1 MTSGKKK
8 SSRKSRK
15 TPVPGAPASTT
26 PDPDESS
33 PVEKLDESSPSA
45 KVSIDDSTPSAKV
58 SSVDDSAP
66 SSKVDVDSTSFAKAD
81 PADLATSSSEAKPK
95 VDSDLATSASEAK
108 LKVDSDIATSSS
120 EAKPKVDSDNRSSA
134 SEAKPKVDSD
144 LATSSSEA
152 KPKVDSDIA
161 TSASDGKPKVDSD
174 IATSASDGKPKVD
187 SDLAT
192 SSSEAKPKV
201 DSDNRSSASE
211 AKLKVDS
218 DNRSSASEA
227 KPKVDS
233 DLATLSSEAKPKAD
247 SDLATLSSEAKPK
260 ADSDNRSSAS
270 EAKPKV
276 DSDLFMPLVPKS
288 DESVPIPKTEIT
300 DDNLTTKASPPP
312 APEHI
317 EPPAVVDTRPP
328 DRPSAQNLRAAS
340 DGPADRPSSQ
350 RLPRATSDGPTDR
363 PSSQRLPRAASVK
376 PSDDNA
382 YMPSPEWMLGEP
394 EKAAEAPPPSVSQQI
409 PVHSSAM
416 PDPKAAALE
425 AARIVGEIVGD
436 VESAGGAAIV
446 AAAAAGAAIEAAR
459 ARAQAQAEGRDV
471 PPVIEPSI
479 SAEGSTSS
487 DPVVTVR
494 MQRDRILRAL
504 AEDVAAQAEAQQQ
517 SKDQKDQ
524 GTPSDRAP
532 SAPGPRAPSTGRAG
546 SQAKP
551 EAPAE
556 NQAPAEQGDDEEL
569 DAVQIAAAA
578 IQRLRKRAQTDLAEL
593 KTQYHRHDILVLLL
607 AFVIIIV
614 AGRVHRGMVT
624 APTTKFSERG
634 LTFEHSTTWL
644 SPEPIPSPAPRIA
657 YGLTPQSPV
666 APPSLY
672 HVLLTSSLDP
682 DAKLEVLID
691 KKPAWSNIVTGLELD
706 RRTRWGE
713 LYTLDDSSVR
723 SIAGHDWL
731 RTAYRFAHVADK
743 GDVPRVGRAIEFA
756 TIDREQI
763 YVVTFFGG
771 EAELARIESVVAP
784 SLRVPTQTG
793 LPLVPQTRMLSQRT
807 YPNAVARAF
816 DSTVMVV
823 VADLVDGRLRPRGG
837 GSGVVVGSD
846 GSILTNYHVIHDKDG
861 RLHDVFVIGRFS
873 QPDHAPQLWC
883 AGRPSRSKL
892 QKDLDLALVKCDLDL
907 DGRAWVPAA
916 ASVWPTLPEA
926 RTADIKMGQRLW
938 VLGYPDVGGG
948 GLTLSEG
955 SVEGWTGENGTAGK
969 DFIKTDASITHGNSG
984 GPVVDDHGRLV
995 GVAAAFRTRTN
1006 ASGGMLETAQVG
1018 LVRPL
1023 STASDLLAIAQTG
1036 WTPRE
1041 GHTDVD
1047 LQPSAVEAP
1056 GEGGVRI
1063 STRVLDA
1070 ANEQP
1075 VRDALVMILRPGV
1088 NAKKVDVNRLDDQV
1102 LSWGR
1107 SNTQGEV
1114 QLKQPVPAPGTYSVM
1129 IVARGYEPLV
1139 GEGELHL
1146 DAKTPAYFDPWGKIW
1161 LRSR

>member
-1 MTSGKKK
+1 MTSGKKKK

-15 TPVPGAPASTT
+15 TPVPGAPATT

-45 KVSIDDSTPSAKV
+45 KVSIDESSPSEKV
-58 SSVDDSAP
+58 SSVDESAP
-66 SSKVDVDSTSFAKAD
+66 ASRVDVDSTSFAKAD
-81 PADLATSSSEAKPK
+81 PIQANEPTSNIEPVSP
-95 VDSDLATSASEAK
+95 
-108 LKVDSDIATSSS
+108 
-120 EAKPKVDSDNRSSA
+120 PA
-134 SEAKPKVDSD
+134 SEAKPIVESNARPDD
-144 LATSSSEA
+144 
-152 KPKVDSDIA
+152 
-161 TSASDGKPKVDSD
+161 
-174 IATSASDGKPKVD
+174 
-187 SDLAT
+187 
-192 SSSEAKPKV
+192 
-201 DSDNRSSASE
+201 R
-211 AKLKVDS
+211 
-218 DNRSSASEA
+218 
-227 KPKVDS
+227 
-233 DLATLSSEAKPKAD
+233 AD
-247 SDLATLSSEAKPK
+247 AM
-260 ADSDNRSSAS
+260 N
-270 EAKPKV
+270 
-276 DSDLFMPLVPKS
+276 
-288 DESVPIPKTEIT
+288 DESSPIPSTEVR
-300 DDNLTTKASPPP
+300 DHDLTAKASPPP
-312 APEHI
+312 APEPAD
-317 EPPAVVDTRPP
+317 PPPVIDTRPAATEVP
-328 DRPSAQNLRAAS
+328 AQRH
-340 DGPADRPSSQ
+340 
-350 RLPRATSDGPTDR
+350 
-363 PSSQRLPRAASVK
+363 PRAASVK
-376 PSDDNA
+376 PTDDNA
-382 YMPSPEWMLGEP
+382 FLPSPEWMLGEP
-394 EKAAEAPPPSVSQQI
+394 EKAPAEPASVSQ
-409 PVHSSAM
+409 PMPAVSSAM

-471 PPVIEPSI
+471 PPPTEPPAG
-479 SAEGSTSS
+479 AEGATSS

-517 SKDQKDQ
+517 KEQARDQ
-524 GTPSDRAP
+524 GTPTERAPSAPPRAP
-532 SAPGPRAPSTGRAG
+532 SAPGRTG
-546 SQAKP
+546 SQTPKP
-551 EAPAE
+551 EPE
-556 NQAPAEQGDDEEL
+556 GQAQGSDDEEL

-593 KTQYHRHDILVLLL
+593 KTQYHRHDILVLFL

-614 AGRVHRGMVT
+614 AGRAHRSMVT
-624 APTTKFSERG
+624 APTTRFSERG
-634 LTFEHSTTWL
+634 LVFEHSTTWL
-644 SPEPIPSPAPRIA
+644 SPEPIPTPAPRIA

-672 HVLLTSSLDP
+672 HVELTSTLDP
-682 DAKLEVLID
+682 NAKLEVLID

-723 SIAGHDWL
+723 AIAGHDWL

-743 GDVPRVGRAIEFA
+743 GDVPRVGQAIEYA

-763 YVVTFFGG
+763 YVVTMFGG

-793 LPLVPQTRMLSQRT
+793 LPLVPQTRSMSQRT
-807 YPNAVARAF
+807 YLNAVSRAF

-837 GSGVVVGSD
+837 GSGVIVGSD

-892 QKDLDLALVKCDLDL
+892 QRDVDLALVKCDLDL
-907 DGRAWVPAA
+907 DGRAWVPATA
-916 ASVWPTLPEA
+916 NVWPTLPEA

-938 VLGYPDVGGG
+938 VLGYRDVGGG
-948 GLTLSEG
+948 GFMLSEG
-955 SVEGWTGENGTAGK
+955 TVEGWTGENNTVGK

-995 GVAAAFRTRTN
+995 GIASAFRIKTS
-1006 ASGGMLETAQVG
+1006 ASGGLLEHAHVG

-1056 GEGGVRI
+1056 AEGGIRI
-1063 STRVLDA
+1063 STKVLDA

-1129 IVARGYEPLV
+1129 VVARGYEPLI

>member
-15 TPVPGAPASTT
+15 TPVPGSAAKPTL
-26 PDPDESS
+26 DPDASA
-33 PVEKLDESSPSA
+33 PVEKIDESSPSA
-45 KVSIDDSTPSAKV
+45 KIA
-58 SSVDDSAP
+58 VDDSAP
-66 SSKVDVDSTSFAKAD
+66 QDKVASVDESVPSTKVDVDSTSFAKAD
-81 PADLATSSSEAKPK
+81 PADLHAEPAIETVAPAAPHAEPAIETVAP
-95 VDSDLATSASEAK
+95 
-108 LKVDSDIATSSS
+108 
-120 EAKPKVDSDNRSSA
+120 
-134 SEAKPKVDSD
+134 
-144 LATSSSEA
+144 
-152 KPKVDSDIA
+152 
-161 TSASDGKPKVDSD
+161 
-174 IATSASDGKPKVD
+174 
-187 SDLAT
+187 
-192 SSSEAKPKV
+192 
-201 DSDNRSSASE
+201 
-211 AKLKVDS
+211 
-218 DNRSSASEA
+218 
-227 KPKVDS
+227 
-233 DLATLSSEAKPKAD
+233 AD
-247 SDLATLSSEAKPK
+247 
-260 ADSDNRSSAS
+260 
-270 EAKPKV
+270 
-276 DSDLFMPLVPKS
+276 
-288 DESVPIPKTEIT
+288 
-300 DDNLTTKASPPP
+300 PP
-312 APEHI
+312 AA
-317 EPPAVVDTRPP
+317 EPPAE
-328 DRPSAQNLRAAS
+328 
-340 DGPADRPSSQ
+340 
-350 RLPRATSDGPTDR
+350 R

-376 PSDDNA
+376 PADDEV
-382 YMPSPEWMLGEP
+382 MPSPEWMLGEP
-394 EKAAEAPPPSVSQQI
+394 ARPTEGPPPSVSQQL
-409 PVHSSAM
+409 PTVAVATAM

-471 PPVIEPSI
+471 PPAIEPTA
-479 SAEGSTSS
+479 SADGATSS

-517 SKDQKDQ
+517 HKDQ
-524 GTPSDRAP
+524 GTPSERAP
-532 SAPGPRAPSTGRAG
+532 SAPAPRAPSAPPQGRAG
-546 SQAKP
+546 SQAPQQTESSPQPPSADAAP
-551 EAPAE
+551 E
-556 NQAPAEQGDDEEL
+556 DEEL

-578 IQRLRKRAQTDLAEL
+578 IQRLRRRAQTDLAEL

-614 AGRVHRGMVT
+614 AGQVHRGMVT

-666 APPSLY
+666 APPSLF

-731 RTAYRFAHVADK
+731 RTAYRYAYVADK
-743 GDVPRVGRAIEFA
+743 GDVPRVGRAIEYA

-763 YVVTFFGG
+763 YVVTVFGG
-771 EAELARIESVVAP
+771 EPELARIEGVVAP

-793 LPLVPQTRMLSQRT
+793 LPLVPQTRTLSQRT

-823 VADLVDGRLRPRGG
+823 VADLVEGRLRPRGG

-892 QKDLDLALVKCDLDL
+892 QRDLDLALVKCDLDL

-916 ASVWPTLPEA
+916 ANVWPTLPEA

-1006 ASGGMLETAQVG
+1006 ASGGVLETAQVG

-1063 STRVLDA
+1063 STKVVDA

-1114 QLKQPVPAPGTYSVM
+1114 QLKQPVPIPGTYSVM
-1129 IVARGYEPLV
+1129 VVARGYEPLV

-1146 DAKTPAYFDPWGKIW
+1146 DDKTPAYFDPWGRIW

>member
-1 MTSGKKK
+1 VTSGKKK

-15 TPVPGAPASTT
+15 TPVPGAPTSTT
-26 PDPDESS
+26 PRLDEST
-33 PVEKLDESSPSA
+33 PVEKIDESSPSS
-45 KVSIDDSTPSAKV
+45 KVSIDDSSPSAKV

-66 SSKVDVDSTSFAKAD
+66 SSKVDIDSTSFAKAD
-81 PADLATSSSEAKPK
+81 PADVASESKPK
-95 VDSDLATSASEAK
+95 VDSSPASAAGER
-108 LKVDSDIATSSS
+108 
-120 EAKPKVDSDNRSSA
+120 KPKVDSSSEAASAA
-134 SEAKPKVDSD
+134 SEPKPKVDS
-144 LATSSSEA
+144 SSEA
-152 KPKVDSDIA
+152 ASAASEPKPKVDSS
-161 TSASDGKPKVDSD
+161 SAAASAASEPKPKVDS
-174 IATSASDGKPKVD
+174 
-187 SDLAT
+187 
-192 SSSEAKPKV
+192 SSEA
-201 DSDNRSSASE
+201 A
-211 AKLKVDS
+211 
-218 DNRSSASEA
+218 
-227 KPKVDS
+227 
-233 DLATLSSEAKPKAD
+233 
-247 SDLATLSSEAKPK
+247 
-260 ADSDNRSSAS
+260 
-270 EAKPKV
+270 
-276 DSDLFMPLVPKS
+276 SDLFMPLVPKD
-288 DESVPIPKTEIT
+288 DESVPIPKVEIA
-300 DDNLTTKASPPP
+300 DDNLTTRASPPP
-312 APEHI
+312 APEPV

-328 DRPSAQNLRAAS
+328 SA
-340 DGPADRPSSQ
+340 RPSSQNLPATSAPPRERPSSQNLPATSEPLRERPSSQNLPATSEGTSERPAQ
-350 RLPRATSDGPTDR
+350 RLPRATSVKPTDE
-363 PSSQRLPRAASVK
+363 
-376 PSDDNA
+376 NA
-382 YMPSPEWMLGEP
+382 YMPSPDWMLGEP
-394 EKAAEAPPPSVSQQI
+394 EKASEAPPPSVSQQM
-409 PVHSSAM
+409 PVMSASSM

-471 PPVIEPSI
+471 PPVIELQS
-479 SAEGSTSS
+479 SAEGETSS

-517 SKDQKDQ
+517 NRDQQQQQKDQ
-524 GTPSDRAP
+524 GSPNDRAP
-532 SAPGPRAPSTGRAG
+532 STPGARAPSTQPQGRSQ
-546 SQAKP
+546 SQAP
-551 EAPAE
+551 QTETSPPPVTDQPHE
-556 NQAPAEQGDDEEL
+556 NEEL

-607 AFVIIIV
+607 AFVVIIV

-624 APTTKFSERG
+624 APTTKFAERG
-634 LTFEHSTTWL
+634 LEFEHSTTWL

-666 APPSLY
+666 APPTLY
-672 HVLLTSSLDP
+672 HVLLTSTLDP

-723 SIAGHDWL
+723 SISGHDWL

-743 GDVPRVGRAIEFA
+743 GDVPRVGRAIEYA

-793 LPLVPQTRMLSQRT
+793 LPLVPQTRTLSQRT

-837 GSGVVVGSD
+837 GSGVVVGAD

-861 RLHDVFVIGRFS
+861 KLHDVFVIGRFS

-892 QKDLDLALVKCDLDL
+892 QKELDLALVKCDLDL
-907 DGRAWVPAA
+907 DGRAWIPAA

-1006 ASGGMLETAQVG
+1006 ASGGVLETAQVG

-1063 STRVLDA
+1063 STKVLDA

-1114 QLKQPVPAPGTYSVM
+1114 QLKQPVPVPGTYSVM
-1129 IVARGYEPLV
+1129 VVARGYEPLI

-1146 DAKTPAYFDPWGKIW
+1146 DEKTPAYFDPWGKIW

>member
-15 TPVPGAPASTT
+15 TPVPGAPTATT
-26 PDPDESS
+26 LDPDESS

-45 KVSIDDSTPSAKV
+45 KVSIDDSAPSAKA
-58 SSVDDSAP
+58 SNIDDSAP
-66 SSKVDVDSTSFAKAD
+66 SSRVDVDSTSFAKAD
-81 PADLATSSSEAKPK
+81 PADITLGPNESKPT
-95 VDSDLATSASEAK
+95 VDSGTDGTASESK
-108 LKVDSDIATSSS
+108 PTVDSGARTDAT
-120 EAKPKVDSDNRSSA
+120 A
-134 SEAKPKVDSD
+134 SESKP
-144 LATSSSEA
+144 T
-152 KPKVDSDIA
+152 
-161 TSASDGKPKVDSD
+161 
-174 IATSASDGKPKVD
+174 
-187 SDLAT
+187 
-192 SSSEAKPKV
+192 
-201 DSDNRSSASE
+201 
-211 AKLKVDS
+211 
-218 DNRSSASEA
+218 
-227 KPKVDS
+227 
-233 DLATLSSEAKPKAD
+233 
-247 SDLATLSSEAKPK
+247 
-260 ADSDNRSSAS
+260 
-270 EAKPKV
+270 V
-276 DSDLFMPLVPKS
+276 DSDLFMPLVAKS
-288 DESVPIPKTEIT
+288 DESVPVPKAEIT
-300 DDNLTTKASPPP
+300 DDNLTTKSSPPP
-312 APEHI
+312 APEPV
-317 EPPAVVDTRPP
+317 EPPAVIDTRPLTNERP
-328 DRPSAQNLRAAS
+328 SAPNLRPESPAERPSAQNLRATS
-340 DGPADRPSSQ
+340 ESPAERPSAQ
-350 RLPRATSDGPTDR
+350 NLRATSEGPAERPSAQGLRAPSEGPSDR
-363 PSSQRLPRAASVK
+363 PSSQRLPRAAAVK
-376 PSDDNA
+376 PTDDNA

-394 EKAAEAPPPSVSQQI
+394 ERAAEATPHASQHI
-409 PVHSSAM
+409 PVMSTAM

-471 PPVIEPSI
+471 PPAIEIGI

-504 AEDVAAQAEAQQQ
+504 AEDVAAQAEAQQHN
-517 SKDQKDQ
+517 KDQARDQ
-524 GTPSDRAP
+524 GTPNDRTQNDRAP
-532 SAPGPRAPSTGRAG
+532 SAPGPRAPSTPGRAG
-546 SQAKP
+546 SQAKADAQP
-551 EAPAE
+551 GSTETQP
-556 NQAPAEQGDDEEL
+556 QAPAEQGEDEEL

-607 AFVIIIV
+607 AFVIIVV

-624 APTTKFSERG
+624 APTTTFSERG
-634 LTFEHSTTWL
+634 LVFEHSTMWL

-682 DAKLEVLID
+682 DVKLEVLID

-743 GDVPRVGRAIEFA
+743 GDVPRVGRATEFA

-771 EAELARIESVVAP
+771 DAELGQIESVVAP

-793 LPLVPQTRMLSQRT
+793 LPLVPQTRTLSQRT

-892 QKDLDLALVKCDLDL
+892 QRDLDLALVKCDLDL

-955 SVEGWTGENGTAGK
+955 SVEGWTGENGTSGK

-1129 IVARGYEPLV
+1129 VVARGYEPLV

-1146 DAKTPAYFDPWGKIW
+1146 DAKTPAFFDPWGKIW

>member
-15 TPVPGAPASTT
+15 TPVPGAPVT

-33 PVEKLDESSPSA
+33 PVEKIDESSPSA
-45 KVSIDDSTPSAKV
+45 KVSIDDSSASAKV
-58 SSVDDSAP
+58 ASVDDSAP
-66 SSKVDVDSTSFAKAD
+66 SSKVDIDSTSFAKAD
-81 PADLATSSSEAKPK
+81 PIEEPRPRLDADRERDRPVPIEEPRPK
-95 VDSDLATSASEAK
+95 LDADRPVP
-108 LKVDSDIATSSS
+108 IAAAPEEST
-120 EAKPKVDSDNRSSA
+120 PV
-134 SEAKPKVDSD
+134 
-144 LATSSSEA
+144 
-152 KPKVDSDIA
+152 
-161 TSASDGKPKVDSD
+161 
-174 IATSASDGKPKVD
+174 
-187 SDLAT
+187 
-192 SSSEAKPKV
+192 
-201 DSDNRSSASE
+201 
-211 AKLKVDS
+211 
-218 DNRSSASEA
+218 
-227 KPKVDS
+227 
-233 DLATLSSEAKPKAD
+233 PKAD
-247 SDLATLSSEAKPK
+247 
-260 ADSDNRSSAS
+260 
-270 EAKPKV
+270 V
-276 DSDLFMPLVPKS
+276 
-288 DESVPIPKTEIT
+288 T
-300 DDNLTTKASPPP
+300 DDNLTSKASPPP
-312 APEHI
+312 VPEPSEAPPVI
-317 EPPAVVDTRPP
+317 DTRP
-328 DRPSAQNLRAAS
+328 
-340 DGPADRPSSQ
+340 SSP
-350 RLPRATSDGPTDR
+350 RLPRA
-363 PSSQRLPRAASVK
+363 QSVR

-382 YMPSPEWMLGEP
+382 FLPSPEWMLGDS
-394 EKAAEAPPPSVSQQI
+394 EKAADAPPSVSQQMHAMS
-409 PVHSSAM
+409 PSSM

-471 PPVIEPSI
+471 PPVIEPGV

-504 AEDVAAQAEAQQQ
+504 AEDVAAQAEAQQHNRDHKEQ
-517 SKDQKDQ
+517 QKDQ
-524 GTPSDRAP
+524 GTPSNERAP
-532 SAPGPRAPSTGRAG
+532 STPGPRAPSTPGRPG
-546 SQAKP
+546 SQSPKSERGEPQTETQPQPP
-551 EAPAE
+551 EGAE
-556 NQAPAEQGDDEEL
+556 DEEL

-578 IQRLRKRAQTDLAEL
+578 IQRLRRRAQTDLAEL
-593 KTQYHRHDILVLLL
+593 KTQYHRHDILVLFL

-614 AGRVHRGMVT
+614 AGRIHRGMVT
-624 APTTKFSERG
+624 PPTTKFAERG
-634 LTFEHSTTWL
+634 LTFEHSTAWL
-644 SPEPIPSPAPRIA
+644 SPEPIASPAPRIA

-672 HVLLTSSLDP
+672 HVELTSSLDP
-682 DAKLEVLID
+682 NAKLEVLID

-731 RTAYRFAHVADK
+731 RTVYRYAHVADK
-743 GDVPRVGRAIEFA
+743 GDAPRVGQAVEFA

-763 YVVTFFGG
+763 YVVTMFGG

-793 LPLVPQTRMLSQRT
+793 LPLVPQTRTLSQRT

-823 VADLVDGRLRPRGG
+823 VADIVDGRLRPRGG

-892 QKDLDLALVKCDLDL
+892 QRDLDLALVKCDLDL
-907 DGRAWVPAA
+907 DGRAWIPAA
-916 ASVWPTLPEA
+916 SSVWPTLPEA

-955 SVEGWTGENGTAGK
+955 SVEGWTGENGTVGK

-995 GVAAAFRTRTN
+995 GIAAAFRTRTN
-1006 ASGGMLETAQVG
+1006 AGGGVLETAQVG

-1063 STRVLDA
+1063 STKVLDA

-1114 QLKQPVPAPGTYSVM
+1114 QLKQPVPVPGTYSVM
-1129 IVARGYEPLV
+1129 VVARGYEPLV

-1146 DAKTPAYFDPWGKIW
+1146 DANTPAYFDPWGKIW